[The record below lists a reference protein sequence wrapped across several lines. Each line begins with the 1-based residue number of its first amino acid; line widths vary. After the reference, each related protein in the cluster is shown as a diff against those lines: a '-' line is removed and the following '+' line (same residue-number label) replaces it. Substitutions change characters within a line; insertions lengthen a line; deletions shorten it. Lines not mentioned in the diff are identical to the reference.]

1 MSAAATI
8 PYSKS
13 TNDVSSSRH
22 TIDLH
27 VTGMMCQ
34 RNCGTTVRQA
44 LLSSL
49 DDFDGDGSS
58 DFIGLNKNNCRVV
71 DAEAIFAESRA
82 YVVYECS
89 GEIDPDLSDEIAT
102 QLTEQAVDAVECVG
116 FDAERIKD
124 LAAHLHRQEVEA
136 KRKLELEE
144 TKENSSVVSGEE
156 KDSLLS
162 KNWTGRGDYDGCDD
176 ATTVQFQVGG
186 MSCAICTGRV
196 ESVLEGIEGVH
207 KASVILATGRAIAE
221 TEDENIDMEQLAVS
235 CCQAI
240 IANGY
245 ECEILQNNTT
255 VQDYA
260 AQMEQA
266 RQKEL
271 STWRRL
277 FLLSLLL
284 TVPLFILDQRS
295 HRQNGQNH
303 DTDMD
308 MNKSFDLSLW
318 IMLSLSTAVQLIVGW
333 RFYKAAWSGWSKGRV
348 LGMDFLVVMGTTSSY
363 VYSAVLFFLQV
374 CHLNLATDL
383 QPTFATGAMLLT
395 FVTLGKFLESY
406 AKGKTASA
414 LQHLME
420 LQPDFASKI
429 TSEVPKDSDDDDSFA
444 AASNLNVAALQT
456 VEVASSDIVVGDYL
470 RVLPGSRI
478 PADGVVVTMSTS
490 SPLSATNDG
499 GLLDQQQQHQ
509 YKQAFVDESALSGE
523 PFPVSKAPGDPVYAS
538 TVNQLSV
545 LVVRVSATDGSTV
558 LSQIVRLMQ
567 DAARNKA
574 PIQDLADS
582 VAAYFAPTVMALS
595 LVTFTGWMFF
605 NTVASSQERFF
616 SAFMS
621 AVATIVVACPCALG
635 LATPTAVMVGTGVG
649 AQHGLLIKGGA
660 VLEKLHSVDTI
671 VFDKTGTLTSGKAVL
686 STIISFLYK
695 KDSGNDCSDSLRPL
709 LQSLPSKINEK
720 GVEENN
726 IILWLAACTETG
738 SEHPLAKAICNAA
751 KQKWGSDVTCSDDGV
766 VVDGFQVVP
775 GMGVEATIT
784 KQEWPPHYACTV
796 RVGSKAWTKATVYED
811 NESTTN
817 NNSKLLV
824 EEEDDTGDAEAL
836 NLRQRGQTAVYVSV
850 LPGKAA
856 SATTNLIS
864 PTSVH
869 RRRVLVGVVGIVD
882 PVHANAKA
890 TVTALRGEMGCQ
902 VWMCTGDDAVT
913 ARAVAQQVGISSSN
927 IVANT
932 KPADKA
938 DLVTQLQE
946 NSQAIDRGREML
958 PRHGPLLSRRVAVVG
973 DGINDAVA
981 LARADVGIAI
991 GAGTSVAVEAADVVL
1006 VKSNLQDVVVALH
1019 LSKTVYRRI
1028 LINFVWALLYNLLAL
1043 PAAAGILGF
1052 KLPPEAAALM
1062 MAFSSV
1068 SVVTSSLLLKNYQR
1082 PVVNED
1088 GTLMRRNGF
1097 CSIVATIFDFFNSKK
1112 QRRGPVYQ
1120 HLDTAKDMERD
1131 LEMV

>member
-8 PYSKS
+8 ANSKS
-13 TNDVSSSRH
+13 TNDESSSRH

-44 LLSSL
+44 LLASL
-49 DDFDGDGSS
+49 DDFDGNDSS
-58 DFIGLNKNNCRVV
+58 DFIGLNKNNCSVV

-82 YVVYECS
+82 YVVYEYS

-124 LAAHLHRQEVEA
+124 LAAHLHRQELEA

-144 TKENSSVVSGEE
+144 AKENSSVVSGEE
-156 KDSLLS
+156 KESLLS
-162 KNWTGRGDYDGCDD
+162 NNDGCDD

-221 TEDENIDMEQLAVS
+221 PEEDENIDLEQLAVS

-260 AQMEQA
+260 VQMEQA

-284 TVPLFILDQRS
+284 TVPLFSLDQLS
-295 HRQNGQNH
+295 HHQHGQDH
-303 DTDMD
+303 DTDMN
-308 MNKSFDLSLW
+308 MGKLFEIELW
-318 IMLSLSTAVQLIVGW
+318 SMLCLSTAVQLIVGW
-333 RFYKAAWSGWSKGRV
+333 RFYKAAWSGWSKGGV

-363 VYSAVLFFLQV
+363 VYSVVLFFLQV
-374 CHLNLATDL
+374 CHLDLATDL

-420 LQPDFASKI
+420 LQPDFADKI
-429 TSEVPKDSDDDDSFA
+429 TSEVPEGGDDDDSTGTPFA

-490 SPLSATNDG
+490 SPLSPTNDG

-595 LVTFTGWMFF
+595 LVTFTGWMCL
-605 NTVASSQERFF
+605 NTAASPQERFF

-686 STIISFLYK
+686 STILSFLYK
-695 KDSGNDCSDSLRPL
+695 EDSGNDCNDTLKPL

-766 VVDGFQVVP
+766 VVEGFQVVP

-811 NESTTN
+811 NKTTTN
-817 NNSKLLV
+817 NNSKLLL

-836 NLRQRGQTAVYVSV
+836 NLRQCGQTAVYVSV

-946 NSQAIDRGREML
+946 NSQAIDRGKEML
-958 PRHGPLLSRRVAVVG
+958 PRHGPLLSHRVAVVG

-1082 PVVNED
+1082 PVINED
-1088 GTLMRRNGF
+1088 GTLMRSYGF

-1120 HLDTAKDMERD
+1120 HLGTAKDLEHD